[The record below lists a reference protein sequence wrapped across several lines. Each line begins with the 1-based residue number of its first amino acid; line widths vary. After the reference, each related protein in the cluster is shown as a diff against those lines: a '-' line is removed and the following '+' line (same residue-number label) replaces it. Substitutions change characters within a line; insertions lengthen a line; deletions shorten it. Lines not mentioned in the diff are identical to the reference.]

1 MSASA
6 VLGIAS
12 LVTSLAGSAASAA
25 KSSANEDKLER
36 QRNKFLADFNT
47 DYYRSALDS
56 ASGKSYLKRLNASL
70 DKRNIALDNATVR
83 SGATHENTLAQR
95 QANNEVLSNAMAQ
108 LVGAEQ
114 SRKDNTRERFLNR
127 MASSDAALM
136 QMNQQQAA
144 NWSQIASGIGSALQ
158 QVGAAYSD
166 DKKKE

>member
-1 MSASA
+1 
-6 VLGIAS
+6 
-12 LVTSLAGSAASAA
+12 
-25 KSSANEDKLER
+25 
-36 QRNKFLADFNT
+36 
-47 DYYRSALDS
+47 
-56 ASGKSYLKRLNASL
+56 
-70 DKRNIALDNATVR
+70 
-83 SGATHENTLAQR
+83 
-95 QANNEVLSNAMAQ
+95 MAQ

-127 MASSDAALM
+127 MASSDAAQM